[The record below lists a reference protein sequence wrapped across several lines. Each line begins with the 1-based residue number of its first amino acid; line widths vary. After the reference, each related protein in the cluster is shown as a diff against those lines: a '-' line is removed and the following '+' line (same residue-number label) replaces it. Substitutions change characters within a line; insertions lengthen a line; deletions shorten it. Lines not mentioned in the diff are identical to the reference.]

1 MLELSI
7 RHHPNPVGIHL
18 QPPLSL
24 ATGNFKMKGTNL
36 LDPFGNGLTIRFHSF
51 NLSLSRWNLFFRFM
65 IHIEKMKHEHLVNSH
80 ESEKHDVI
88 LMAIVAPHRGVF
100 PASNQDFSASE
111 LPQSLG
117 FFILKCLTVRD
128 EDSLIT
134 PHLCLLKLKPLQIA
148 ELQKYATKT
157 T

>member
-1 MLELSI
+1 
-7 RHHPNPVGIHL
+7 
-18 QPPLSL
+18 
-24 ATGNFKMKGTNL
+24 
-36 LDPFGNGLTIRFHSF
+36 
-51 NLSLSRWNLFFRFM
+51 M

-80 ESEKHDVI
+80 ESEKHDLI
-88 LMAIVAPHRGVF
+88 LMTMVAPHRGVF

-117 FFILKCLTVRD
+117 FLVSILKCLTVRD

-134 PHLCLLKLKPLQIA
+134 PHLCLLKLEPLQIA
-148 ELQKYATKT
+148 ELQKT